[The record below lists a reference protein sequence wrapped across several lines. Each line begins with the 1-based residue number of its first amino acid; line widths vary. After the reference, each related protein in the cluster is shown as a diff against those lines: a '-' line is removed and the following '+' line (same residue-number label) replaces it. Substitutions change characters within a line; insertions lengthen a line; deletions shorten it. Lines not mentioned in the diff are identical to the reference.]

1 MPIDF
6 RKHVVAITCR
16 KFSLE
21 CPSIPGKAWN
31 ARLCRCGPAIC
42 GVVTPNDDAADNA
55 MAYSTIR
62 HISTTNGDDNDSY
75 YPED

>member
-6 RKHVVAITCR
+6 RKHVVTITCR
-16 KFSLE
+16 KFSLQ
-21 CPSIPGKAWN
+21 CPSIPGKA
-31 ARLCRCGPAIC
+31 CRCGPAIC

-62 HISTTNGDDNDSY
+62 HISTTNGADDDSY